1 MSLFR
6 EYVYAPLWR
15 MLFYKPSE
23 DIPLIILEVFVSNVV
38 KSNFKEQ
45 CHIASRSCVAQLSN
59 CGKPGERQSN
69 Q

>member
-1 MSLFR
+1 
-6 EYVYAPLWR
+6 